1 MSSIITFFAAPDDE
15 AAATVVDGDPAGTF
29 ESVTY
34 GNFDADLALL
44 EWDSLLTG
52 RAFDDLLLASASGVI
67 TDEDDGALIVAAS
80 VELQEA
86 LSGASEADLARVAQL
101 WAAERAAEGEDVD
114 PELAHEILT
123 ALAGLAQT
131 ASAAEHRVYCRV
143 G

>member
-1 MSSIITFFAAPDDE
+1 MSSIITFFVAPDDE
-15 AAATVVDGDPAGTF
+15 AAETVVDGDPEGTF

-52 RAFDDLLLASASGVI
+52 RAFDDLLRASAAGVI

-86 LSGASEADLARVAQL
+86 LTSASPADLARVAQL
-101 WAAERAAEGEDVD
+101 WAAERAVEGEVVD
-114 PELAHEILT
+114 PELAQEILT
-123 ALAGLAQT
+123 ELARLART
-131 ASAAEHRVYCRV
+131 ADHRLYCR
-143 G
+143 

>member
-1 MSSIITFFAAPDDE
+1 MSSIIRFFVAPDDE
-15 AAATVVDGDPAGTF
+15 AAATVVDGDPENTF

-80 VELQEA
+80 PELQEA
-86 LSGASEADLARVAQL
+86 LAAASEAELERVARL
-101 WAAERAAEGEDVD
+101 WADERAAEGETVD

-123 ALAGLAQT
+123 ELARLSRT
-131 ASAAEHRVYCRV
+131 TEHRLYCRV
-143 G
+143 S

>member
-1 MSSIITFFAAPDDE
+1 MSSIIQFFVAPDDE
-15 AAATVVDGDPAGTF
+15 AAATMVDGDPEHTF

-86 LSGASEADLARVAQL
+86 LAGASEAELERVARR
-101 WAAERAAEGEDVD
+101 WADERAAEGEIID
-114 PELAHEILT
+114 PELAGEILT
-123 ALAGLAQT
+123 ELARLART
-131 ASAAEHRVYCRV
+131 TEHRLYCRV
-143 G
+143 D

>member
-1 MSSIITFFAAPDDE
+1 MSSIIRFFVAPDDE
-15 AAATVVDGDPAGTF
+15 AAATVVDGGPEGTF

-52 RAFDDLLLASASGVI
+52 RAFDDLLLASAAGVI

-80 VELQEA
+80 VELQQA
-86 LSGASEADLARVAQL
+86 LGSATEADLARIAGR
-101 WAAERAAEGEDVD
+101 WSDERAAEGDPVD
-114 PELAHEILT
+114 PDLAREILT
-123 ALAGLAQT
+123 DLARLAQT
-131 ASAAEHRVYCRV
+131 PDHRLYCWV

>member
-1 MSSIITFFAAPDDE
+1 MSSIIRFFVAPDDE
-15 AAATVVDGDPAGTF
+15 AAATVVDGGPEGTF

-52 RAFDDLLLASASGVI
+52 RAFDDLLLASAAGVI

-80 VELQEA
+80 AELQQA
-86 LSGASEADLARVAQL
+86 LASATEADLARIAGR
-101 WAAERAAEGEDVD
+101 WSDERAAEGDPVD
-114 PELAHEILT
+114 PDLAREILT
-123 ALAGLAQT
+123 ELGRLAQT
-131 ASAAEHRVYCRV
+131 PEHRLYCWV

>member
-1 MSSIITFFAAPDDE
+1 MSSIIRFFVAPDDE
-15 AAATVVDGDPAGTF
+15 VAATVVDGGPDDTF
-29 ESVTY
+29 EAVTY

-80 VELQEA
+80 AELQQA
-86 LSGASEADLARVAQL
+86 LSRASTADLGRIARL
-101 WAAERAAEGEDVD
+101 WAVERAAEGEVID
-114 PELAHEILT
+114 PELAREILT
-123 ALAGLAQT
+123 ELGRLSRT
-131 ASAAEHRVYCRV
+131 AEHRLYCWV